1 MGNPKRSAALTQ
13 RMKNRFYAIPAV
25 AEWWAR
31 RFARR
36 ANSSPDGPIPFAR
49 LSKPLA
55 ECTVSLITTGGVHLT
70 SQPGF
75 DMADP
80 DGDASLREIPGDV
93 ALAELTITHDYY
105 NHSSADK
112 DLNVVFPLA
121 HFRQLTQQGSVG
133 RMARRHF
140 GLMGHI
146 EGVHLRHLQ
155 EKTAPEIAAKLR
167 ADGVDFAFLT
177 PA

>member
-1 MGNPKRSAALTQ
+1 MGNPKSSTTLLQ
-13 RMKNRFYAIPAV
+13 YLQNRFYAIPAV
-25 AEWWAR
+25 AQWWAG
-31 RFARR
+31 RFARQ
-36 ANSSPDGPIPFAR
+36 ALSSPEGPIPFAR
-49 LSKPLA
+49 LTKPMA

-70 SQPGF
+70 SQPPF
-75 DMADP
+75 DMQDP

-93 ALAELTITHDYY
+93 GLADLTITHDYY
-105 NHSSADK
+105 NHSSADQ
-112 DLNVVFPLA
+112 DLNVVFPLEQ
-121 HFRQLTQQGSVG
+121 FRELAQRGVIGSV
-133 RMARRHF
+133 ARRHF

-146 EGVHLRHLQ
+146 EGTHLRRLQ